1 MRWLVVHPGPSF
13 SVADV
18 YSGWVEALRELG
30 ETVVEFPL
38 GDILTFYDGAH
49 IDPGDGKLKKALNE
63 EQVKAFAADRLAA
76 ALFKARPH
84 VLFAISVFFTDVR
97 ILDQARSYG
106 TRVVLMHTESP
117 YEDERQL
124 GLAPH
129 ADLNLLNDPTNLAR
143 FEAIA
148 STIYAPHAY
157 RPGVHHPGPADPDLT
172 CDFSFVGT
180 GFRSRVEFFEA
191 MNLDGLTVNLAGN
204 WQRLTEGS
212 PLRQYLIHHINHCLD
227 NDEAADLYRSSQ
239 VGLNLYRRE
248 ADAEHLVAGVTMGP
262 REVEMAATGLFFL
275 RDPRPEGDEVLS
287 MLPTF
292 LGAEDA
298 SEKLRFWLRRDGLRA
313 EAARQAREAIADRS
327 FRNHAIRL
335 LRLFDRQPVTV

>member
-1 MRWLVVHPGPSF
+1 MRWLVVHPGPEF
-13 SVADV
+13 SVQDV
-18 YSGWVEALRELG
+18 YAGWVEALREVG
-30 ETVVEFPL
+30 EIVIEFPL

-76 ALFKARPH
+76 ALFKTRPH
-84 VLFAISVFFTDVR
+84 VLFAISAFFTDVR

-157 RPGVHHPGPADPDLT
+157 RPGVHHPGPANPDLT

-180 GFRSRVEFFEA
+180 GFGSRVEFFDA
-191 MNLDGLTVNLAGN
+191 MNLDGLTVKLAGN
-204 WQRLTEGS
+204 WQRLTEQS
-212 PLRQYLIHHINHCLD
+212 PLRPYLIHPINHCLD
-227 NDEAADLYRSSQ
+227 NDEAADLYRSSR

-248 ADAEHLVAGVTMGP
+248 AEAEHLIAGVAMGP
-262 REVEMAATGLFFL
+262 REVEMAACGLFFL
-275 RDPRPEGDEVLS
+275 RDPRPESDEVFP
-287 MLPTF
+287 MLPSF
-292 LGAEDA
+292 IGAEEA
-298 SEKLRFWLRRDGLRA
+298 SEKLRWWLVHDTAR
-313 EAARQAREAIADRS
+313 EVAAAHACEAIADRS
-327 FRNHAIRL
+327 FRNHATRL